1 MASRAQASLTR
12 VSGVQRSK
20 APQAAATPAPR
31 TSKVSK
37 SSAAVPTS
45 AASSK
50 ASAAVATSEATTSNF
65 SSEELAALQAI
76 KDKCGGKTA
85 KVLTAIGTAVD
96 GTGEHLVDKLKKC
109 TNVLTMKKK
118 LERQMDAEAM
128 MLRILNKLGFAMLAA
143 KIVLGIA
150 IGVFSVIGLALLI
163 GLTAVGLPFVAALLI
178 VAAVALLL
186 LAIVFIILLIIKTI
200 KGCSWSELLND
211 YLECTSKCLY
221 CCIPDS
227 IKEKTAAKLLE
238 KCLPSFP
245 IFGQIFVLG
254 LTFVFTWIAYRAR
267 RLDVSYD
274 VRIAL
279 MAFPVVGLIA
289 ALSITQMLVLGYV
302 RGVDKKK
309 FNEKV
314 GDDQANDAGDATQ
327 EGVSGLVDASGLS
340 AVC

>member
-1 MASRAQASLTR
+1 MASRAQAALSR
-12 VSGVQRSK
+12 VSGVQLSK

-65 SSEELAALQAI
+65 TSDELAALQAI

-85 KVLTAIGTAVD
+85 KVLTAIGTVRD
-96 GTGEHLVDKLKKC
+96 GNGEHLVDKLQKY
-109 TNVLTMKKK
+109 THVSTMKKK
-118 LERQMDAEAM
+118 LVRQMDAEAM

-143 KIVLGIA
+143 KIVLGLA

-163 GLTAVGLPFVAALLI
+163 GLTWVTGWPFLAALGI

-186 LAIVFIILLIIKTI
+186 LAIVFIILLIIKGANT
-200 KGCSWSELLND
+200 WSELLND

-227 IKEKTAAKLLE
+227 IKETMAAKLLE

-314 GDDQANDAGDATQ
+314 GDDQANDADGATQ